1 MLAAIRPNLFWDF
14 FSVPPDDWS
23 TNLRKHFVEGTQK
36 FIDIIAKL
44 HLADPHIMQKQ
55 HHVEFE
61 SKNWAYVFH
70 VTAKFLNIANL
81 LKLWYKKDKVSLVPI
96 FK

>member
-1 MLAAIRPNLFWDF
+1 MEITFF
-14 FSVPPDDWS
+14 FYFSVPPDDWS
-23 TNLRKHFVEGTQK
+23 TTLRQNFVEGTQK
-36 FIDIIAKL
+36 FIDIVAKL
-44 HLADPHIMQKQ
+44 HLADQQIMHKQ

-61 SKNWAYVFH
+61 SKNWAYIFH

-81 LKLWYKKDKVSLVPI
+81 LKLWYKKDRCSLVPI